1 MKVLRFVLGVILFG
15 ALIVVVQLADSPL
28 DTPSAKYQRL
38 PDVGIQHM
46 ADAEL
51 AAGRSSSALLLLDYA
66 IQHDVTEKQQ
76 ALDDRQKVFARLA
89 SVNTPV
95 SHLEATGWAAAL
107 GGNSFENLAG
117 TTVADAALYGDI
129 ADLAKQGGLEGNQDG
144 FITALNGIAGI
155 DTVFPPAQGAITLTK
170 AARVAGAIN
179 ESLTM
184 QLTQML
190 NLMQS
195 DPKSGIAVEKFRDN
209 FMPMFELARH
219 CRTWGEFETIL
230 RQADSPDQLAVLTK
244 MTSMTPDA
252 PKELAQ
258 ILAVA
263 GVEGRAAASACIDF
277 IMRQGPQGLDALHA
291 AIGKGAAGLKFA
303 LDHPGLTPQRLA
315 TIAKNRPS
323 TLDSIQQAYQS
334 LRYQYG
340 GSVSAIK
347 YVLIA
352 VLCSLLILVV
362 VPGRYLEKLIARPG
376 NAVAAPT
383 PAHFLFTALAVGVVL
398 SLLLYFLSLAMRP
411 AMELPSAAQGA
422 GETGNAA
429 TTVAAAGADN
439 ALLSGTVVLISLA
452 VHAIVWFFVRGKIRQ
467 VEDDESATA
476 ELRLKRLENMDVFL
490 DLPLF
495 TGLALTVVAFILI
508 TLNAGMSRHF
518 AYTSTVVG
526 ILSAV
531 SLRIR
536 YLYPLKERLIL
547 PK

>member
-15 ALIVVVQLADSPL
+15 ALIVVVQLADAPL
-28 DTPSAKYQRL
+28 GTPAARYQRL
-38 PDVGIQHM
+38 PDVSIQNM
-46 ADAEL
+46 ADADW

-66 IQHDVTEKQQ
+66 IESDSPDKQK
-76 ALDDRQKVFARLA
+76 AVEARQKIFAELA
-89 SVNTPV
+89 SENTPF
-95 SHLEATGWAAAL
+95 SRLKATGWAAAL

-129 ADLAKQGGLEGNQDG
+129 ADLAKQGGLDSKQDG
-144 FITALNGIAGI
+144 FITALNGITGM
-155 DTVFPPAQGAITLTK
+155 DGVFPPAQGAITLTK
-170 AARVAGAIN
+170 AARLAGALN
-179 ESLTM
+179 GSLTV

-209 FMPMFELARH
+209 FMPMFELAKR

-230 RQADSPDQLAVLTK
+230 HQADSPDQLAVLTK
-244 MTSMTPDA
+244 MASMTPNA

-263 GVEGRAAASACIDF
+263 GADGRATASACIDF

-291 AIGKGAAGLKFA
+291 AIAKGAAGLRFA
-303 LDHPGLTPQRLA
+303 IDHPGLTPQRLA
-315 TIAKNRPS
+315 SIAKGRPS
-323 TLDSIQQAYQS
+323 TLDSMQQAYQS

-340 GSVSAIK
+340 VSVSAIK
-347 YVLIA
+347 YALIA
-352 VLCSLLILVV
+352 VLCGLLILVV

-376 NAVAAPT
+376 NTPAAPT
-383 PAHFLFTALAVGVVL
+383 PVHFLLTALAVGVVL

-411 AMELPSAAQGA
+411 AMELPSVAAGA
-422 GETGNAA
+422 GETANPA
-429 TTVAAAGADN
+429 TSAMGADN
-439 ALLSGTVVLISLA
+439 ALLSGTVVLFSLV
-452 VHAIVWFFVRGKIRQ
+452 VHVVVWFFVRGKIRR
-467 VEDDESATA
+467 VEDDESAA
-476 ELRLKRLENMDVFL
+476 AALRLKRLENLDIFL

-495 TGLALTVVAFILI
+495 MGLALTVIALILI
-508 TLNAGMSRHF
+508 ALNAGMSRLF

-536 YLYPLKERLIL
+536 YLYPLKERLIQM
-547 PK
+547 K

>member
-1 MKVLRFVLGVILFG
+1 MKVLRFILGVLLFG

-28 DTPSAKYQRL
+28 DTPSAKYERL
-38 PDVGIQHM
+38 PGISLPHM
-46 ADAEL
+46 ASAEM
-51 AAGRSSSALLLLDYA
+51 AAGRSSSALLLLDYV
-66 IQHDVTEKQQ
+66 IQHDSSEKQQ
-76 ALDDRQKVFARLA
+76 ALADRQKVFAQLA
-89 SVNTPV
+89 SQNTPA
-95 SHLEATGWAAAL
+95 SRLKATGWAAAL
-107 GGNSFENLAG
+107 GGNSFETLAG
-117 TTVADAALYGDI
+117 STVADAALYGDI
-129 ADLAKQGGLEGNQDG
+129 ADMARQGGLEGNQDG
-144 FITALNGIAGI
+144 FITALNGITSI
-155 DTVFPPAQGAITLTK
+155 ETVFPPAQGAIILTK
-170 AARVAGAIN
+170 AARLTGAIN
-179 ESLTM
+179 ESLM
-184 QLTQML
+184 VQLTQML

-195 DPKSGIAVEKFRDN
+195 DPKSGIAVEKFKDN
-209 FMPMFELARH
+209 FMPMFELARR

-244 MTSMTPDA
+244 MASLTPDA

-258 ILAVA
+258 VLAVA
-263 GVEGRAAASACIDF
+263 GADGRAAASACIDF
-277 IMRQGPQGLDALHA
+277 IMRQGPQGLEALHA
-291 AIGKGAAGLKFA
+291 AIPKGMDGMTFVV
-303 LDHPGLTPQRLA
+303 DHPGLAPQRLA
-315 TIAKNRPS
+315 ATARKQS
-323 TLDSIQQAYQS
+323 SALESIQQAYQS

-340 GSVSAIK
+340 TGVSAIK

-352 VLCSLLILVV
+352 VLCSFLILVV

-383 PAHFLFTALAVGVVL
+383 PAHFLLTALAVGVVL

-411 AMELPSAAQGA
+411 AMELPVNATAT
-422 GETGNAA
+422 GETGGGP
-429 TTVAAAGADN
+429 TTVAGADN
-439 ALLSGTVVLISLA
+439 ALLSGTVVLLSLV
-452 VHAIVWFFVRGKIRQ
+452 VHAVVWFYVRGKIRQ
-467 VEDDESATA
+467 VEDDEAATA

-495 TGLALTVVAFILI
+495 TGLALTVIAFILI

>member
-1 MKVLRFVLGVILFG
+1 MKAVRFVLGVILFG

-38 PDVGIQHM
+38 PDVSIQHM
-46 ADAEL
+46 ADADW

-66 IQHDVTEKQQ
+66 IESDSPDKQK
-76 ALDDRQKVFARLA
+76 AVDARQKVFAQLA
-89 SVNTPV
+89 GQNTPV
-95 SHLEATGWAAAL
+95 SRLKATGWAATL

-117 TTVADAALYGDI
+117 TTVADAAQYGDI
-129 ADLAKQGGLEGNQDG
+129 ADLARQGGLDGNQDG
-144 FITALNGIAGI
+144 FIAALNGLTGMAS
-155 DTVFPPAQGAITLTK
+155 VFPPAEGAITLTK
-170 AARVAGAIN
+170 AARVAGALN
-179 ESLTM
+179 ESLTV

-195 DPKSGIAVEKFRDN
+195 DPKSGIAVEKFKDN

-244 MTSMTPDA
+244 MASMIPDA

-258 ILAVA
+258 VLAVA
-263 GVEGRAAASACIDF
+263 GADGRATASACIDF
-277 IMRQGPQGLDALHA
+277 IMRQGPKGLEALHA
-291 AIGKGAAGLKFA
+291 AIGKGADGLKFVI
-303 LDHPGLTPQRLA
+303 DHPGLTPQRL
-315 TIAKNRPS
+315 TSVTKSQPS
-323 TLDSIQQAYQS
+323 ALDSIQQTYQS

-340 GSVSAIK
+340 GSVSTIK
-347 YVLIA
+347 YILIA
-352 VLCSLLILVV
+352 GLCSLLILVV
-362 VPGRYLEKLIARPG
+362 VPGRYLEKLIAKPG
-376 NAVAAPT
+376 NTLAAPT
-383 PAHFLFTALAVGVVL
+383 PAHFLLTALAVGIVL

-411 AMELPSAAQGA
+411 AMELPSVATGP
-422 GETGNAA
+422 GEASNAA
-429 TTVAAAGADN
+429 SPTAGTDN
-439 ALLSGTVVLISLA
+439 AFLSGTVVLLSLL
-452 VHAIVWFFVRGKIRQ
+452 VHAVVWFYVRGKIRQ
-467 VEDDESATA
+467 VEDDEGATA
-476 ELRLKRLENMDVFL
+476 ELRLKRLDNMDVFL

>member
-1 MKVLRFVLGVILFG
+1 MKVLRFVLGVMLFG

-28 DTPSAKYQRL
+28 DTPSAKYERL
-38 PDVGIQHM
+38 PEVSLLHM
-46 ADAEL
+46 ADADW

-66 IQHDVTEKQQ
+66 IENGSADKTDAVD
-76 ALDDRQKVFARLA
+76 ARQKVFAQLA
-89 SVNTPV
+89 SENTPV
-95 SHLEATGWAAAL
+95 SHLKATGWAAAL

-129 ADLAKQGGLEGNQDG
+129 ADLAKQGKLEGNQDG
-144 FITALNGIAGI
+144 FITALNGITGM
-155 DTVFPPAQGAITLTK
+155 DNVFPPAQGAITLTK
-170 AARVAGAIN
+170 AAHLTGAIN
-179 ESLTM
+179 KSLTV

-219 CRTWGEFETIL
+219 SRTWGEFETIL

-244 MTSMTPDA
+244 MASMTPDA

-258 ILAVA
+258 VLAMA
-263 GVEGRAAASACIDF
+263 AADGRVTASACIDF

-291 AIGKGAAGLKFA
+291 AIGKGVAGLKFA
-303 LDHPGLTPQRLA
+303 TDHPGLSPQRLA
-315 TIAKNRPS
+315 SNAKGRPS
-323 TLDSIQQAYQS
+323 TLASIQQAYQS

-340 GSVSAIK
+340 ASISATK

-352 VLCSLLILVV
+352 VLCGLLILVV

-376 NAVAAPT
+376 TAMATPT
-383 PAHFLFTALAVGVVL
+383 PAHFLLTALAVGGVL
-398 SLLLYFLSLAMRP
+398 SLLVYFLSLAVRP
-411 AMELPSAAQGA
+411 AMETPFLAAGA
-422 GETGNAA
+422 GA
-429 TTVAAAGADN
+429 TANTVAAAMGADS
-439 ALLSGTVVLISLA
+439 ALLSGTVVLLSLV
-452 VHAIVWFFVRGKIRQ
+452 VHVVVWFYVRGKIRQ
-467 VEDDESATA
+467 VEDDESAVPA
-476 ELRLKRLENMDVFL
+476 LRLKRLENLDIFL

-495 TGLALTVVAFILI
+495 VGLALTVIALILI
-508 TLNAGMSRHF
+508 ALNAGMSRLF

-536 YLYPLKERLIL
+536 YIYPLKERLIQM
-547 PK
+547 K

>member
-28 DTPSAKYQRL
+28 DTPSAKYERL
-38 PDVGIQHM
+38 PEVSLPHM

-51 AAGRSSSALLLLDYA
+51 AAGRSSSALLLLDYV
-66 IQHDVTEKQQ
+66 IQHDSSEKQQ
-76 ALDDRQKVFARLA
+76 ALDARQRVFAHLA
-89 SVNTPV
+89 SENTPV
-95 SHLEATGWAAAL
+95 SRLKATGWAAAL
-107 GGNSFENLAG
+107 SGNSFETLAG

-129 ADLAKQGGLEGNQDG
+129 ADLARQGGLEGNQDG
-144 FITALNGIAGI
+144 FITALNGITSI
-155 DTVFPPAQGAITLTK
+155 DNVFPPAQGAITLTK
-170 AARVAGAIN
+170 AARLAGAIN

-209 FMPMFELARH
+209 FMPMFELARR

-244 MTSMTPDA
+244 MASMTPDA

-258 ILAVA
+258 VLAVA
-263 GVEGRAAASACIDF
+263 GTDGRAAASACIDF
-277 IMRQGPQGLDALHA
+277 IMRHGPQGLDALHA
-291 AIGKGAAGLKFA
+291 AIGKGMAGLKFA
-303 LDHPGLTPQRLA
+303 IDHPGLAPQRLGS
-315 TIAKNRPS
+315 IAKGRPS

-334 LRYQYG
+334 LRFQYG
-340 GSVSAIK
+340 GSVAAIK
-347 YVLIA
+347 YALIA
-352 VLCSLLILVV
+352 VLCGLLILVV

-376 NAVAAPT
+376 NAPAAPT
-383 PAHFLFTALAVGVVL
+383 PAHFLLTALAVGLVL

-411 AMELPSAAQGA
+411 AMESPSVATGT
-422 GETGNAA
+422 GETANTATAA
-429 TTVAAAGADN
+429 VGSDS

-452 VHAIVWFFVRGKIRQ
+452 VHAVVWFFVRGKIRQ

-476 ELRLKRLENMDVFL
+476 ELRLKRLENMDVFF
-490 DLPLF
+490 DLTLF

>member
-1 MKVLRFVLGVILFG
+1 MKVVRFILGVILFG

-28 DTPSAKYQRL
+28 DTPAAKYQRL
-38 PDVGIQHM
+38 PDVSLPQM
-46 ADAEL
+46 ADAES
-51 AAGRSSSALLLLDYA
+51 AAGRSSSALLLLDYV
-66 IQHDVTEKQQ
+66 IQHDPSEKQR
-76 ALDDRQKVFARLA
+76 ALDDRQKIFARLA
-89 SVNTPV
+89 SENTPF
-95 SHLEATGWAAAL
+95 SRLNATGWAAAL
-107 GGNSFENLAG
+107 SGNSFENLAG

-129 ADLAKQGGLEGNQDG
+129 AVLAKQGGLDGNQDG
-144 FITALNGIAGI
+144 FATALNGITSI
-155 DTVFPPAQGAITLTK
+155 DSVFPPAQGAITLTK
-170 AARVAGAIN
+170 AAHLAGAIN
-179 ESLTM
+179 ETLTV

-190 NLMQS
+190 DLMQS
-195 DPKSGIAVEKFRDN
+195 DPKSGISVEKFRDN
-209 FMPMFELARH
+209 FMPIFELAKH

-244 MTSMTPDA
+244 MASLSPGA

-258 ILAVA
+258 ILAVP
-263 GVEGRAAASACIDF
+263 GTGGRAMASACIDF
-277 IMRQGPQGLDALHA
+277 IMRQGPKGLDALHA
-291 AIGKGAAGLKFA
+291 AIDKGADGLKFVTEHPELNPQAIGA
-303 LDHPGLTPQRLA
+303 L
-315 TIAKNRPS
+315 AKAPAS
-323 TLDSIQQAYQS
+323 SLGSLQDVYQS

-340 GSVSAIK
+340 TGVSVVK
-347 YVLIA
+347 YALIA
-352 VLCSLLILVV
+352 VLCGVLVLVV

-376 NAVAAPT
+376 SAIAAAT
-383 PAHFLFTALAVGVVL
+383 PAHFALSALAVGVTLSVL
-398 SLLLYFLSLAMRP
+398 AYLLSLAMRP
-411 AMELPSAAQGA
+411 AIEPS
-422 GETGNAA
+422 
-429 TTVAAAGADN
+429 TVAAAAGEAGSPATAQGQDN

-452 VHAIVWFFVRGKIRQ
+452 VHAIVWFYVRGKIRQ

-476 ELRLKRLENMDVFL
+476 ELCLRRLDNMDVFL